1 MEKTLTPEG
10 YLPRHVDARLD
21 TLLETFGAVEITGS
35 KWCGKTWT
43 GRAHATSVE
52 RLDNREAF
60 ERVSLAPELAL
71 MGSAPHLIDEW
82 QEVPAIWDEVRR
94 AIDDSGSV
102 PGQFILTGS
111 SRPKTVSME
120 GEARG
125 GVHHSGAGR
134 IKRLRMWPMTLAEQG
149 ISSGRVRLHEL
160 FEGRFEPSRRETSLE
175 EVARWCCRGGWPANL
190 KRSDEAAAEIAGS
203 YIENTLDVSIPAMEL
218 NPSVAEKLLKA
229 LAIHLG
235 QATTIQTL
243 RRDASGEGD
252 EAAVATS
259 TVERYLDAF
268 KRMFLIDEVPG
279 WEPPLR
285 AKARVR
291 VKPKRYFA
299 DPSLAA
305 PLLRATPQRLLKDT
319 QTLGNLFETLMM
331 RDLNAM
337 AHTLPGFGNGVSYY
351 RDDKGLEVDA
361 IVEVDGNWAGIE
373 IKLSDAKVEEAA
385 RSLLRLRDKVLQNPR
400 ARNAEPAF
408 LAVVVGR
415 GDLAY
420 RRPDGVYVIPAA
432 TLTV

>member
-1 MEKTLTPEG
+1 
-10 YLPRHVDARLD
+10 
-21 TLLETFGAVEITGS
+21 
-35 KWCGKTWT
+35 
-43 GRAHATSVE
+43 
-52 RLDNREAF
+52 
-60 ERVSLAPELAL
+60 
-71 MGSAPHLIDEW
+71 MG
-82 QEVPAIWDEVRR
+82 
-94 AIDDSGSV
+94 
-102 PGQFILTGS
+102 
-111 SRPKTVSME
+111 
-120 GEARG
+120 
-125 GVHHSGAGR
+125 
-134 IKRLRMWPMTLAEQG
+134 
-149 ISSGRVRLHEL
+149 
-160 FEGRFEPSRRETSLE
+160 
-175 EVARWCCRGGWPANL
+175 
-190 KRSDEAAAEIAGS
+190 
-203 YIENTLDVSIPAMEL
+203 L

-229 LAIHLG
+229 LAIHLA
-235 QATTIQTL
+235 QATTIQAL
-243 RRDASGEGD
+243 RRDAGGEGD

-305 PLLRATPQRLLKDT
+305 SLLRATPQRLLKDT

-337 AHTLPGFGNGVSYY
+337 VHTLPGFGNGVSYY